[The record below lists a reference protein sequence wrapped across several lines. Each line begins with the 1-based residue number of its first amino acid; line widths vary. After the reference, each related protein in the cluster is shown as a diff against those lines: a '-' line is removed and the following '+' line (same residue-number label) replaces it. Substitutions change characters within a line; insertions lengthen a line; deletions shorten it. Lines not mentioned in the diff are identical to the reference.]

1 MDGSY
6 FVLGGFEK
14 SNRNMQVAT
23 VMEQIPLTPIINSPL
38 QPTLY
43 ILSSKS
49 TLRFLDIPPMP

>member
-1 MDGSY
+1 MGLI

-23 VMEQIPLTPIINSPL
+23 VMKQIPLTPIINSPS